1 MAHESSL
8 LERIAAG
15 RRETK
20 IDLDPA
26 LVAESV
32 LKHLERLFN
41 VRQGNVSTRADYG
54 LPDINS
60 LSHEFPDAGV
70 EFRKAIKRAIDE
82 FEPRL
87 RGTTVT
93 SDEENRDDM
102 LRLRFKINAKL
113 IAKGMKQPINFTT
126 QIDDDGKFRVSN

>member
-41 VRQGNVSTRADYG
+41 VRQGNVATRQDYG

-60 LSHEFPDAGV
+60 LTHQFPDAGV
-70 EFRKAIKRAIDE
+70 EFRKAIKLAIDE

-87 RGTTVT
+87 RNTTVT
-93 SDEENRDDM
+93 ADSGNEDDM
-102 LRLRFKINAKL
+102 LRLRFKITAKL
-113 IAKGMKQPINFTT
+113 VAKGMKRPVNFTT
-126 QIDDDGKFRVSN
+126 QIDDDGKFRVTE

>member
-1 MAHESSL
+1 MAHESAL

-20 IDLDPA
+20 IDLDPNV
-26 LVAESV
+26 LAESV

-41 VRQGNVSTRADYG
+41 VRQGNVATRPDYG
-54 LPDINS
+54 LPDFNS
-60 LSHEFPDAGV
+60 LVHQFPDAGV

-87 RGTTVT
+87 RNTTVT
-93 SDEENRDDM
+93 TDTDGHDDK
-102 LRLRFKINAKL
+102 LTLRFKITAKL
-113 IAKGMKQPINFTT
+113 DAKGLKRPVNFTT
-126 QIDDDGKFRVSN
+126 QIDDDGRFRVLD

>member
-15 RRETK
+15 RRGTK

-41 VRQGNVSTRADYG
+41 VRQGNVGTRSDYG

-60 LSHEFPDAGV
+60 LTHKFPDAGI

-87 RGTTVT
+87 RNTTVT
-93 SDEENRDDM
+93 ADSEGRDDQ
-102 LRLRFKINAKL
+102 LRLRFRISAKL
-113 IAKGMKQPINFTT
+113 IAKGMKRPVNFTT
-126 QIDDDGKFRVSN
+126 QVDDDGKFRVTE